1 MTLTGESCVACRP
14 GSPKVTDE
22 EIRQF
27 SSQIPEWDQIEVDG
41 VKRLR
46 RSFKFDGW
54 MPAVDFANSVAR
66 VADQEDHHPTILI
79 AWGRVT
85 VTWWTHAIKGLH
97 RNDFIMAAKTD
108 EAFAAENRS

>member
-46 RSFKFDGW
+46 RAFKFDGW
-54 MPAVDFANSVAR
+54 MPAVDFAKRWPEWLNR
-66 VADQEDHHPTILI
+66 RITI
-79 AWGRVT
+79 RQ
-85 VTWWTHAIKGLH
+85 
-97 RNDFIMAAKTD
+97 
-108 EAFAAENRS
+108 S